1 MTANTETITKE
12 KKKTTPHPHP
22 PPPTPQ
28 KNTHTK
34 KTWQEYK
41 LRSGEKHPHNRSPH
55 PADPYTQPRFD
66 CNQNGPCRRGSGRT
80 TTAGRGDNSLHFLS
94 WGGGGAPGLRR
105 HATRSVQRAGPIE
118 KTDDCLGVG
127 CGIDLA
133 LPCLR
138 KLVVAPYH
146 IHTAGRSRTLEQ
158 TILMSSDR
166 CMAWLGLAWLG
177 LAWLGSRAVG
187 LARQRQIVHGSII
200 LIAFLM
206 C

>member
-1 MTANTETITKE
+1 MTLQKKETMVTANTENITKE
-12 KKKTTPHPHP
+12 KTKTKQHP
-22 PPPTPQ
+22 P
-28 KNTHTK
+28 

-41 LRSGEKHPHNRSPH
+41 LPSGEKHPHNRSPH

-94 WGGGGAPGLRR
+94 WGGGGAAGLRR
-105 HATRSVQRAGPIE
+105 HATSSVQRAGPIE

-166 CMAWLGLAWLG
+166 CMAWLGLAWL
-177 LAWLGSRAVG
+177 AGSRPFGPA
-187 LARQRQIVHGSII
+187 ATASAWFHNSNRFWFKQNFIHSS
-200 LIAFLM
+200 
-206 C
+206 